1 MDAHQ
6 IERQLRGM
14 PADGFAITREEHSA
28 LFDAT
33 GMRQRNVH
41 GAHGLFLGP
50 AARSGDAG
58 DPHAQC
64 AADVTAD
71 ALGQRDRH
79 FTAYGAFGLDEFRRD
94 IRPRRLQLV
103 AIAHDPTQKI
113 R

>member
-1 MDAHQ
+1 
-6 IERQLRGM
+6 M

-58 DPHAQC
+58 DPTPS
-64 AADVTAD
+64 V
-71 ALGQRDRH
+71 L
-79 FTAYGAFGLDEFRRD
+79 
-94 IRPRRLQLV
+94 
-103 AIAHDPTQKI
+103 PT
-113 R
+113 